1 MVTIIIHLFLLD
13 DFIFEAPHE
22 ECDVTKFSQLNGA
35 ACILPGELPSILCVC
50 EYFSKPFIRL
60 TTVKGVTTIE
70 VIEIMFCLWSFLIIF
85 AKQPTNSGLKIQK

>member
-1 MVTIIIHLFLLD
+1 MLQNSINLIVQ
-13 DFIFEAPHE
+13 P
-22 ECDVTKFSQLNGA
+22 VFS
-35 ACILPGELPSILCVC
+35 SILGVC